1 MATLDAGV
9 MLAEISPDNPC
20 GSDVEYDPEFL
31 ELELVVN
38 GKPDVQYGETVVA
51 ATPPDWKAAEA
62 LARSL
67 LSRSHD
73 LRVAGHLA
81 RALLHRR
88 GFGGFAES
96 LQLIEGMLEQRWDH
110 VYPQLD
116 PDDDNDPT
124 ARVNALAVFTES
136 TAMLADV
143 RDTPLAVSRA
153 HEAVTLRE
161 VEYANGELPVPAG
174 TEPRTLSSLEAI
186 VVDVRD
192 DAAATRAALLEAL
205 RSTGR
210 IETVLTEH
218 VGAAQAIDLS
228 ALAKLLR
235 RAASF
240 IGEHVGS
247 DEPEAGDEAANEAS
261 MNGAATGGGPG
272 AAPAVVAITGEVTSR
287 QDVVKAI
294 DRICTYYE
302 RHEPSSPVP
311 LLLLRARRLVDM
323 SFMEIL
329 QDLAPE
335 GLGQA
340 RQVGGIDNE

>member
-1 MATLDAGV
+1 
-9 MLAEISPDNPC
+9 MLAEISPENPC

-31 ELELVVN
+31 ELERVVN

-67 LSRSHD
+67 LSKSHD

-88 GFGGFAES
+88 GFSGFAES
-96 LQLIEGMLEQRWDH
+96 LLLIEVMLEQRWDH

-153 HEAVTLRE
+153 HEVVTLRDI
-161 VEYANGELPVPAG
+161 EYASGELSTPAG
-174 TEPRTLSSLEAI
+174 TETPTLTSIGAI
-186 VVDVRD
+186 IADVRD
-192 DAAATRAALLEAL
+192 DAAATRASLLEAL

-228 ALAKLLR
+228 ALSKLLR
-235 RAASF
+235 RAAGF
-240 IGEHVGS
+240 IGERIG
-247 DEPEAGDEAANEAS
+247 DDEAAAGAEAADEAS
-261 MNGAATGGGPG
+261 INGAAPGSGPG
-272 AAPAVVAITGEVTSR
+272 AAPAVVTISGEVTSR

-294 DRICTYYE
+294 DRICAYYE

-311 LLLLRARRLVDM
+311 LLLMRARRLVDM

>member
-62 LARSL
+62 LARNL
-67 LSRSHD
+67 LSKSHD
-73 LRVAGHLA
+73 LRVAAHLA

-88 GFGGFAES
+88 GFSGFAES
-96 LQLIEGMLEQRWDH
+96 LLLIEGMLEQRWDH

-143 RDTPLAVSRA
+143 RDTPLVVSRA
-153 HEAVTLRE
+153 HDPVTLRGI
-161 VEYANGELPVPAG
+161 EYATGELPAPAG
-174 TEPRTLSSLEAI
+174 AETPTLASIEAI
-186 VVDVRD
+186 ITDVRD
-192 DAAATRAALLEAL
+192 DAVATRASLLEAL

-228 ALAKLLR
+228 ALSKLLR
-235 RAASF
+235 RAAGF
-240 IGEHVGS
+240 IGEHIGG
-247 DEPEAGDEAANEAS
+247 DEPDAGGEAANEAS
-261 MNGAATGGGPG
+261 INGAAPGSGSG
-272 AAPAVVAITGEVTSR
+272 AAPAAVAMTGEVTSR

-294 DRICTYYE
+294 DKICAYYA

-311 LLLLRARRLVDM
+311 LLLMRARRLVDL